1 MMIKN
6 AVKLINDID
15 KKKSGWNERSQFK
28 IKSVGNLS
36 YGDLGAL
43 ELYATQYISNAG
55 KGIEGF
61 RGLMPP
67 RGNIEKVLSK
77 YELK

>member
-1 MMIKN
+1 MVKN
-6 AVKLINDID
+6 AVKLIKDID
-15 KKKSGWNERSQFK
+15 KKKSKWNERSQFK

-36 YGDLGAL
+36 FSDLGTL
-43 ELYATQYISNAG
+43 ELYANQYISNAENG
-55 KGIEGF
+55 RTGF
-61 RGLMPP
+61 NGLMQP